1 MAKYKGTKRQTT
13 VYKTLHRKLKF
24 EQHKPTK
31 TEGDLR
37 YSGRVDSSCTCGM
50 YVLYAFVNDAGKPY
64 YSLGLQAL
72 NAPSRS
78 KVCSKTSN
86 F

>member
-13 VYKTLHRKLKF
+13 VYKTIHRKLKI

-31 TEGDLR
+31 TQGDLR

-50 YVLYAFVNDAGKPY
+50 YVLYAF
-64 YSLGLQAL
+64 
-72 NAPSRS
+72 
-78 KVCSKTSN
+78 KTLTFSFTFIVQDIN
-86 F
+86 I